1 MIVQHSVE
9 LSEHRI
15 SDLIAMNPNREN
27 SLFENDPLLTTVG
40 AEDSNSFVAFVER
53 V

>member
-15 SDLIAMNPNREN
+15 SDLIAMNPIRKRLKSSMNFW
-27 SLFENDPLLTTVG
+27 SITVG
-40 AEDSNSFVAFVER
+40 AEDSSSFGAFVER
-53 V
+53 A